1 MRTHFKLFS
10 LAALAL
16 TVGLTSCSKKNG
28 NPIPPPAGEKD
39 IVVKMNFSGGK
50 SKAADDET
58 AVNQDPTLT
67 RLALIFT
74 DAANVLKVE
83 EVDLTGT
90 DKAALESSG
99 GKPFTVPNAVT
110 RLYAVGNYG
119 TTPGLGSPTI
129 PSVGNTVASVEELA
143 LELDK
148 QANDYKTVNLSAGQ
162 ADLTTNDGGKK
173 FTGGGSS
180 VVGTTETYSLNI
192 VPAFARYEIKKVSVS
207 NTADQKLAS
216 FKLTGIFIS
225 NTYRTIGLDY
235 ASVATTPADI
245 YNFGPSTADLDNTVP
260 SYLRDVLTPSAVGT
274 SFTPN
279 TFDNNID
286 ATDGFWHY
294 MVASPIAGKGTILAG
309 NGTTQEG
316 SVPVIIL
323 RIEGATAVS
332 GSNITYDP
340 VQYVTVRKLI
350 PTTGSNTTDP
360 LTYLRPGY
368 VYTIDDIAIGGE
380 HLTGNPGDN
389 SSDDIAVKVTF
400 KPWQGQPVKPAL

>member
-16 TVGLTSCSKKNG
+16 TVGLTSCSKKND
-28 NPIPPPAGEKD
+28 PIPAPGGDKD

-50 SKAADDET
+50 SKAASDET
-58 AVNQDPTLT
+58 AVGQAPTLT

-74 DAANVLKVE
+74 DATNVLKVE
-83 EVDLTGT
+83 EVDLTGA
-90 DKAALESSG
+90 DKAALESAG

-119 TTPGLGSPTI
+119 AGPGLGSPTI
-129 PSVGNTVASVEELA
+129 PSVGNTVASVEALA

-148 QANDYKTVNLSAGQ
+148 QDNGYKTVNLSAGQ
-162 ADLTTNDGGKK
+162 ADLTTDDGGKI

-192 VPAFARYEIKKVSVS
+192 VPAFARYEIKKVSLD
-207 NTADQKLAS
+207 NTADQKLKS

-235 ASVATTPADI
+235 ATVATAPADI
-245 YNFGPSTADLDNTVP
+245 FNFGPNTTDLDGDVP
-260 SYLRDVLTPSAVGT
+260 SYLQDALTPAAAGT

-279 TFDNNID
+279 TFDGGIS
-286 ATDGFWHY
+286 ATNGFWHY
-294 MVASPIAGKGTILAG
+294 MVASPIAGKGTTLDG
-309 NGTTQEG
+309 GSTQES

-323 RIEGATAVS
+323 RITDVEAVD
-332 GSNITYDP
+332 GSNITYP
-340 VQYVTVRKLI
+340 GTHYVTVRKLI
-350 PTTGSNTTDP
+350 PTTGADQINP
-360 LTYLRPGY
+360 LTYLRPGF

-380 HLTGNPGDN
+380 HLTGQPGDN